1 MDRHARSMRRGK
13 HGINWTS
20 KEGEKIMPPIKAV
33 NMKAY
38 ATILFGVSNCGG
50 GYVIIGGKIYKIPPR
65 GPAYEKIQAALN
77 VVVKEVKAQ
86 R

>member
-1 MDRHARSMRRGK
+1 MK
-13 HGINWTS
+13 
-20 KEGEKIMPPIKAV
+20 PI

-50 GYVIIGGKIYKIPPR
+50 GYVIIGGKIVKIPPR

-77 VVVKEVKAQ
+77 AVVKEAKALL